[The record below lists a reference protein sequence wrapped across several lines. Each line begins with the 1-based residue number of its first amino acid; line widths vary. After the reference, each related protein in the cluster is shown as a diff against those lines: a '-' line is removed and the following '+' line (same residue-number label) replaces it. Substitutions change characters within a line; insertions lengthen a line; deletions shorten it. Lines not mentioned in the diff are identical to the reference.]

1 MNFYDK
7 LFKEAKR
14 YFQDGNTKMA
24 EPLLQQLIL
33 ENYKNPEVYQMLASL
48 LYDQG
53 KFSKAIQT
61 LKKALEIDP
70 QYTDASVGLSIILN
84 DLGRYDE
91 AKQVFHEAQ
100 LLLDK
105 KKNQNEFL
113 DEKLASKYEE
123 LGDLF
128 FQFKRFDECLDYL
141 KKARDLSHRKEDISL
156 RIAEVYYQNGEV
168 EKALR
173 ELKALALSYPQSPGP
188 RLKLGIIYF
197 NRNQLAEA
205 KEQWE
210 NILVRDPD
218 HPEAKKYIQLAES
231 QLKLNISLENLL

>member
-14 YFQDGNTKMA
+14 YFQDGNNKMA

-123 LGDLF
+123 LGDLL
-128 FQFKRFDECLDYL
+128 FQFKRYDECVDYL
-141 KKARDLSHRKEDISL
+141 HKARELSHRKEEISL
-156 RIAEVYYQNGEV
+156 RMAEVFYQKGDA
-168 EKALR
+168 EKAIR
-173 ELKALALSYPQSPGP
+173 ELKSLILNYPQSPGP

-218 HPEAKKYIQLAES
+218 HPEAKKYIQMAES
-231 QLKLNISLENLL
+231 QLKLNISRENLL

>member
-14 YFQDGNTKMA
+14 YFQDGNNKMA
-24 EPLLQQLIL
+24 EPLLQQLTL
-33 ENYKNPEVYQMLASL
+33 ENYKNPEVYQMLASIF
-48 LYDQG
+48 YDQG
-53 KFSKAIQT
+53 KFSRAIQT

-100 LLLDK
+100 MLLDK
-105 KKNQNEFL
+105 KNNKDEFL

-123 LGDLF
+123 LGDLL
-128 FQFKRFDECLDYL
+128 FQFKRYDECLEYL
-141 KKARDLSHRKEDISL
+141 VKARDLSHRKEEISL
-156 RIAEVYYQNGEV
+156 RMAEVHYQ
-168 EKALR
+168 KSDIDRAIQ
-173 ELKALALSYPQSPGP
+173 ELKALIRNYPTSPSP

-197 NRNQLAEA
+197 NRNQLADA

-210 NILVRDPD
+210 NILVRDPE
-218 HPEAKKYIQLAES
+218 HPEAKKYIQMAES
-231 QLKLNISLENLL
+231 QMKLNISRENLL